1 MRIDKWLFAVRV
13 FASRTQAT
21 EACSVGRVT
30 IGGNEVKPSSAVAVG
45 DSVEVRKRDRTL
57 ILEVVDVI
65 DKRVSPAL
73 AASCFIDRSPQQEQ
87 PDPLGP
93 RRERGSGRPT
103 KKDRRQME
111 RLTRPGGTSAGEK

>member
-21 EACSVGRVT
+21 EACSLGRVT
-30 IGGNEVKPSSAVAVG
+30 IGGIEVKPSSAVAVG
-45 DSVEVRKRDRTL
+45 DSVEVRKRDRTV
-57 ILEVVDVI
+57 IYEVVELI

-73 AASCFIDRSPQQEQ
+73 AAACFIDRSPQREKA
-87 PDPLGP
+87 DPLAP
-93 RRERGSGRPT
+93 SRERGSGRPT

-111 RLTRPGGTSAGEK
+111 RLTRPD